1 VRRARRRSTQVAG
14 FALLALV
21 GELTGRSVTLRVD
34 RMLAVRPRVTPMA
47 SYYPFLLAGIRI
59 AAAVALAAVVWRL
72 VRAHLTASAGES
84 LLRGLG
90 HRHPGAPRLRVS
102 ITPRLWLAAF
112 GATALWYLIQND
124 SERVYE
130 GRWPLF
136 APWLHTYAL
145 PVFAVVSVLVAV
157 GWAAVRDWLAE
168 VERYAT
174 ATFAIV
180 YRALRHGQAAPAL
193 RRSRPCDDRAPRHL
207 FGEAFDSRP
216 PPLPA

>member
-1 VRRARRRSTQVAG
+1 MAG

-34 RMLAVRPRVTPMA
+34 RMLAVRPRFTPMA

-59 AAAVALAAVVWRL
+59 AAALALAAVAWRL
-72 VRAHLTASAGES
+72 VRAHLTATAGES

-90 HRHPGAPRLRVS
+90 HRRPGAPRIHVS
-102 ITPRLWLAAF
+102 ITPQLWLAAF

-124 SERVYE
+124 AERVYE

-145 PVFAVVSVLVAV
+145 PVFAVLSVLVAV

-180 YRALRHGQAAPAL
+180 CRALRRDQAAPAL
-193 RRSRPCDDRAPRHL
+193 RRGRICDDRAPRNL
-207 FGEAFDSRP
+207 FGESFDSRP

>member
-1 VRRARRRSTQVAG
+1 
-14 FALLALV
+14 
-21 GELTGRSVTLRVD
+21 
-34 RMLAVRPRVTPMA
+34 MA

-59 AAAVALAAVVWRL
+59 AAALALAAVAWRL
-72 VRAHLTASAGES
+72 VRAQLAASAGES
-84 LLRGLG
+84 MLRGLG
-90 HRHPGAPRLRVS
+90 HRRPGAPRLRVS
-102 ITPRLWLAAF
+102 VTPRLWLAAF

-124 SERVYE
+124 AECVYE
-130 GRWPLF
+130 GGWPLF

-174 ATFAIV
+174 ATFAIAC
-180 YRALRHGQAAPAL
+180 RGLRLGQNAPAL
-193 RRSRPCDDRAPRHL
+193 RRSRPCDDRAPRSL
-207 FGEAFDSRP
+207 FGESFDSRP

>member
-34 RMLAVRPRVTPMA
+34 RILAVRPRVTPMA

-59 AAAVALAAVVWRL
+59 VAAVALAAVAWRL

-90 HRHPGAPRLRVS
+90 YRRPGAPRLRVS

-180 YRALRHGQAAPAL
+180 CRALRRGQPAPAL
-193 RRSRPCDDRAPRHL
+193 RRRRPCDDRAPRHL
-207 FGEAFDSRP
+207 FGESFDSRP